1 MSKWRPPTHLP
12 QEPRGRY
19 APSPTG
25 YLHVGCARTAL
36 AAWLSIR
43 RQGGTFVWRVE
54 DLDPPRTVE
63 GAAEAAIE
71 DLAWLG
77 LDWDEGPKA
86 GGSGA
91 DAPEADSSDVGGRD
105 ADGSAAGGSDLGD
118 HDANGPYGPYEQSQ
132 RSALYESALQH
143 LYDAG
148 RIFPCSY
155 SRKDVRELASAPH
168 GSGRQPPYPASLR
181 PAALEAGWFDAFG
194 RGEGPDAALRF
205 RIADRA
211 VTFEDRM
218 QGELTEHVSETVGD
232 FVLKRRDGLYAYQ
245 LAVVVD
251 DLLMRMTEVV
261 RGTDLLDST
270 ARQLQLIDALGGR
283 RPEFAHIPLVVRPDG
298 EKLSKRNDDIK
309 LCVLRDRGVAPQAL
323 CGYLGYSLGLL
334 EAPQPCA
341 PHDLVPRFDWA
352 ALPNEPWRLPTD
364 IERILL
370 NV

>member
-1 MSKWRPPTHLP
+1 MSDWQPPTQLP

-63 GAAEAAIE
+63 GTAEAAME

-77 LDWDEGPKA
+77 LDWDEGPEA

-91 DAPEADSSDVGGRD
+91 GGTDAGGLDAEGRD
-105 ADGSAAGGSDLGD
+105 ADGSEAADPYGT
-118 HDANGPYGPYEQSQ
+118 NGPYGPYKQSQ
-132 RSALYESALQH
+132 RSTLYESALQH
-143 LYDAG
+143 LYDGG

-168 GSGRQPPYPASLR
+168 GSGGQPPYPASLR

-205 RIADRA
+205 RIADHA

-218 QGELTEHVSETVGD
+218 QGEVTERVSETVGD

-251 DLLMRMTEVV
+251 DLLMQVTEVV

-283 RPEFAHIPLVVRPDG
+283 RPAYAHIPLVVRHNGD
-298 EKLSKRNDDIK
+298 KLSKRNDDIK
-309 LCVLRDRGVAPQAL
+309 LSALRNRGAASEAL

-334 EAPQPCA
+334 EAPRRCT
-341 PHDLVPRFDWA
+341 PHDLIPRFDWA
-352 ALPNEPWRLPTD
+352 AIPDEPWPLPDD
-364 IERILL
+364 IERVLL
-370 NV
+370 DV